1 MEQLRLEEDLS
12 VRDRDHIR
20 RDICRDITGLR
31 FNDGQRGQRT
41 TALGITEL
49 GRTLKQTA
57 VQVKDIAG
65 IGLAS
70 RGTADQQRK
79 RTIGNSMLG
88 QVIVDDEDML
98 ALVHEIF
105 THGAACVGG
114 DILQG
119 AELRCGRTDNGRVR
133 HSTVFLKVLHQR
145 CHGRALLADGNINA
159 EDIFAL
165 LVDDRI
171 GRNDRFTGLAVA
183 DDQLALAAAD
193 GNHRVDGLDA
203 GLQRLLDR
211 LALQNTGGRALDGA
225 VVGSLDGAFAVNGLA
240 QRVDHATD
248 HTLTDR
254 HGDDLAG
261 TLDGTA
267 LFDAFIVTKQDDGDA
282 VFFQVLRHAVGT
294 ALKLDQLTGHTV
306 VKPRSARNT
315 VAHHRYRARLGLLNG
330 ILIVLDLGTD
340 DAGDLFG
347 FQLHCLVHHTI
358 YRMGAIPLKGG
369 TVDFLTQSL
378 EMALHGAVQAC
389 AAHIQ
394 PDTSQNGG
402 VHGLGQDDVF
412 ACHILQFCQQ
422 LFTVGCGQRNSRHR
436 RDLENIVVG
445 VVAVAVC
452 PQAAGKLSDEVLLTQ
467 KLEEVDQIR
476 VGTLESLC
484 QQVAALLFGY
494 AGRCQQPQI
503 LRLGLDAVHRG
514 LQLL

>member
-1 MEQLRLEEDLS
+1 M
-12 VRDRDHIR
+12 
-20 RDICRDITGLR
+20 
-31 FNDGQRGQRT
+31 
-41 TALGITEL
+41 
-49 GRTLKQTA
+49 
-57 VQVKDIAG
+57 QVKDIAG

-79 RTIGNSMLG
+79 RTIGNGMLG

-98 ALVHEIF
+98 ALVHEIL
-105 THGAACVGG
+105 THSAACVGG
-114 DILQG
+114 DILQR
-119 AELRCGRTDNGRVR
+119 AELRCCRTDNGRVR
-133 HSTVFLKVLHQR
+133 HRTVFLKVLHQC

-159 EDIFAL
+159 EDILAL

-171 GRNDRFTGLAVA
+171 GRNDRLTGLAVT
-183 DDQLALAAAD
+183 DDQLALAAAN

-225 VVGSLDGAFAVNGLA
+225 VVGSLNGALTVNGLA
-240 QRVDHATD
+240 QRVDHAAD

-267 LFDAFIVTKQDDGDA
+267 LFDAFIVTKQDDGDT

-294 ALKLDQLTGHTV
+294 AFKLDQLTGHTV

-369 TVDFLTQSL
+369 TVDFLTQTL
-378 EMALHGAVQAC
+378 QMALHGAVQAC

-422 LFTVGCGQRNSRHR
+422 LFTVGRGQRNSRHR

-445 VVAVAVC
+445 VVAVAVR
-452 PQAAGKLSDEVLLTQ
+452 PQAAGKLSDEVLLAQ
-467 KLEEVDQIR
+467 KFEEVDQVR
-476 VGTLESLC
+476 VGTFEGLC
-484 QQVAALLFGY
+484 QQAAALLFGY